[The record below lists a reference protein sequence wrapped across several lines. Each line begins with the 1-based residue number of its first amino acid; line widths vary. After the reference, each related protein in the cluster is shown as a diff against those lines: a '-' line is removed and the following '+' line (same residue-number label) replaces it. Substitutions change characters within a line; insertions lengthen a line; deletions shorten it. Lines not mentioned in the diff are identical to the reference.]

1 MAVEAAET
9 VSNHDIQT
17 KLPNKNIKMKH
28 IFSIILLLVASHSFA
43 QIKLEGVVKDSLG
56 SPLELANVIAINTT
70 TNALESYGI
79 TNFEGRFKL
88 NLTKNSSY
96 KIQVSYIGMKTLD
109 DPLTTTEADITKT
122 YTLKPDNTLDEIE
135 LTYEMP
141 VTVKGDTLIYNA
153 DSFNK
158 GTERK
163 LEDVLKNLPGVEVNA
178 DGQIEVEGKVV
189 SKIMVDGKD
198 FFDGDTKLATK
209 NIPSSAVDKVEV
221 LKNFSEVSQLSG
233 VTNNQDN
240 IAMNIKLKKG
250 KDSFWFGDITAG
262 AGTFTESDL
271 YLFQPKLFYYSPKL
285 SVNFIGDLNN
295 IGEVAFSRRDFFN
308 FSGGFRAPSRQSG
321 TSINLGDNN
330 IGFLT
335 QQNNRAKDI
344 NSKLAAANF
353 SYSPKKTLDIS
364 GFAIFSSSRVAL
376 QENNSVRYT
385 NSELGIPDEDTQ
397 SNTEQKS
404 DLGTAKLSAKYK
416 PNANNQLDYDI
427 IGRLSKE
434 SQDQNFFSSV
444 LGETRQLEDSN
455 PYRLSQ
461 NLNYYYTHNDNNIF
475 AFEAQHVIQ
484 DEDPFYNAII
494 EDKDSYENTADGL
507 GLDNNQ
513 LNYNIAQDKR
523 VKSNQLDAKLDYWN
537 VLNAKSNINL
547 TFGTILSNQKFNS
560 NIFQFLDDGSEFDAT
575 PTFND
580 GLDVNDTD
588 YNFTD
593 LYLAAHYQFKTGIFT
608 FTPGVSAHA
617 YSTNNTQFGEKYTDN
632 FFRLLPDFDMRMQ
645 LKKSENIN
653 LNYRMQTQFTDVNN
667 LARGL
672 VLNGYNSLFSGN
684 EALENAVS
692 HNINL
697 RYFSFNM
704 FNYTNVIG
712 SISYSKSIDQ
722 LRSLTNFESVIRTS
736 TLFNSPFADE
746 SLTAF
751 GQFQRRF
758 GKLQATVRG
767 NLTYQKFNQFI
778 QGQQSVNENYRQS
791 YRAGFRTNFRKAP
804 NVELNYDYTI
814 QDNDQ
819 GATRNKFY
827 TNAPS
832 IEFDAL
838 IFNAFTFR
846 TDYSYNSLS
855 DEDGVLNSFEFWNAS
870 LSYRKNQDAK
880 LEYQVRATNLLDT
893 KSQAQSSNSAFS
905 VSATEYF
912 IQPRFVTFRLI
923 YSL

>member
-1 MAVEAAET
+1 
-9 VSNHDIQT
+9 
-17 KLPNKNIKMKH
+17 MKH
-28 IFSIILLLVASHSFA
+28 FLSVILLLVAGHSFA

-56 SPLELANVIAINTT
+56 TRLELANVIAINTA

-79 TNFEGRFKL
+79 TNHEGKYKL
-88 NLTKNSSY
+88 DLTKNSSY
-96 KIQVSYIGMKTLD
+96 TIQVSYLGMR
-109 DPLTTTEADITKT
+109 T
-122 YTLKPDNTLDEIE
+122 YEETLKTAEVNIAKDYILKNDNTLDVIE

-141 VTVKGDTLIYNA
+141 VVIKGDTLIYNA

-198 FFDGDTKLATK
+198 FFDGDTKLASK

-240 IAMNIKLKKG
+240 IAMNIRLKKG

-262 AGTFTESDL
+262 AGTFTEDDL
-271 YLFQPKLFYYSPKL
+271 YLLQPKLFYYSPKL

-321 TSINLGDNN
+321 TSINMGDNSL
-330 IGFLT
+330 GFLSM
-335 QQNNRAKDI
+335 QNNRAKDI

-353 SYSPKKTLDIS
+353 SYSPQKTLDIS
-364 GFAIFSSSRVAL
+364 GFAIFSSSRVGL

-385 NSELGIPDEDTQ
+385 NSNLGIPDEDTQ
-397 SNTEQKS
+397 SITEQKS
-404 DLGTAKLSAKYK
+404 DLLTAKLSAKYK
-416 PNANNQLDYDI
+416 PNTSNQLEYDI
-427 IGRLSKE
+427 IGRTTKE
-434 SQDQNFFSSV
+434 SQNQNFLSSV
-444 LGETRQLEDSN
+444 LGSTNQYEDAN
-455 PYRLSQ
+455 PFRLSQ

-484 DEDPFYNAII
+484 DEDPFYNAVI
-494 EDKDSYENTADGL
+494 EDKDRYENTANGL
-507 GLDNNQ
+507 GLDNMQ
-513 LNYNIAQDKR
+513 LNYNIAQEKR

-547 TFGTILSNQKFNS
+547 TLGTILSNQKFNS
-560 NIFQFLDDGSEFDAT
+560 DIFQFLDDGSVFNPT

-580 GLDVNDTD
+580 GLDSNDTD

-593 LYLAAHYQFKTGIFT
+593 VYLAAHYQFKTGVFT
-608 FTPGVSAHA
+608 FTPGISAHA
-617 YSTNNTQFGEKYTDN
+617 YSTNNTQFGDKHTDN
-632 FFRLLPDFDMRMQ
+632 FFRILPDFDMRMQ
-645 LKKSENIN
+645 LKKSEHIN
-653 LNYRMQTQFTDVNN
+653 LNYRMQTQFTDVSN

-692 HNINL
+692 HNVNL
-697 RYFSFNM
+697 SYFSFNM
-704 FNYTNVIG
+704 FNYTNVFG
-712 SISYSKSIDQ
+712 SINYSKRIDQ
-722 LRSLTNFESVIRTS
+722 IRSLTNFESVIRTN

-746 SLTAF
+746 SVNVN
-751 GQFQRRF
+751 GSFQRRF
-758 GKLQATVRG
+758 GKLQATLGG
-767 NLTYQKFNQFI
+767 NLSYQKFNQFI
-778 QGQQSVNENYRQS
+778 QGQQSVNENYSQS
-791 YRAGFRTNFRKAP
+791 YNARLRTNFKTAP
-804 NVELNYDYTI
+804 NVELSYRYGISDS
-814 QDNDQ
+814 DQ
-819 GATRNKFY
+819 GSTRNKFF

-838 IFNAFTFR
+838 IFNSITFR
-846 TDYSYNSLS
+846 TDYSYNNLRN
-855 DEDGVLNSFEFWNAS
+855 EQGTLNSFEFWNAS
-870 LSYRKNQDAK
+870 LSYRKDKDAK

-893 KSQAQSSNSAFS
+893 KSQAQSSVNAFS
-905 VSATEYF
+905 VSAREYF